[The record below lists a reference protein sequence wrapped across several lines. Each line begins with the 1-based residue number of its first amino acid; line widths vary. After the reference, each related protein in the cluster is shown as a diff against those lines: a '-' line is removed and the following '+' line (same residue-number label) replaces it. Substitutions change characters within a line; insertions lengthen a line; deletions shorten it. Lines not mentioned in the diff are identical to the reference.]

1 MTEAQH
7 REFLVDAG
15 LAWRVVV
22 AQQLRT
28 FLASPLIAL
37 GLVTAFF
44 GYLSV
49 WGSSGFLWPLW
60 WLFVVLAA
68 FYALLLGATML
79 VSWLILR
86 ARLPVGSRFTA
97 VQHERTLAFSGPLG
111 EADVDYGTY
120 QSVRRR
126 RGFVFL
132 RFRHSGQQT
141 VLPAELFPGDEYER
155 LVSAV
160 TAAPAAPEVRPID
173 SAVQYEYTTDK
184 GFVGRLAR
192 SSTRH
197 ALTRPAMLVILI
209 VLALPGALGLLLIG
223 LSLLL
228 GRDPGPGFGALAF
241 SVVVVGAIVGITRLT
256 TGYVLQRQTPVGSR
270 LGLGLTDTGLVLRLA
285 RFSSEIPYGRIR
297 GVKRLREFTVLVM
310 RPGRMMIPS
319 ALLPLEAES
328 RLQFEIARKDRP

>member
-7 REFLVDAG
+7 RVFLVDAG

-37 GLVTAFF
+37 GLVTVFF

-60 WLFVVLAA
+60 WLFVALAG
-68 FYALLLGATML
+68 FYALLLGVTML

-155 LVSAV
+155 LVSAIT
-160 TAAPAAPEVRPID
+160 TAPPAPDVRPID
-173 SAVQYEYTTDK
+173 SAVQYEYTTDR
-184 GFVGRLAR
+184 GFVGRLA
-192 SSTRH
+192 SSTTRQ
-197 ALTRPAMLVILI
+197 ALTRPALLVILI
-209 VLALPGALGLLLIG
+209 LLSLPGALGLLLIG

-228 GRDPGPGFGALAF
+228 GRDPAAGLGALIF
-241 SVVVVGAIVGITRLT
+241 SVVVVGAIVGLTRLSN
-256 TGYVLQRQTPVGSR
+256 GYVIQRQTPVGSR
-270 LGLGLTDTGLVLRLA
+270 LGLGFTNTGIVLRLA
-285 RFSSEIPYGRIR
+285 RYSSEVPYSRIR
-297 GVKRLREFTVLVM
+297 RVKRLREFTVLVM
-310 RPGRMMIPS
+310 RPGRLVIPS

-328 RLQFEIARKDRP
+328 RLQFEITRQDRP